1 MSFYGTMHI
10 ETKKGKLTFMKVIHD
25 KKHVVGNQSFG
36 IGLGNFDGIHLA
48 HKELI
53 NTLVDECIK
62 RDLPSMIYTFTE
74 HPVNVLSS
82 NKIKIISTM
91 EKKTAIL
98 EGMNVDF
105 LTLCQFNQT
114 FADMEAVDFVKDIL
128 VKRYHVKLVIIGFNY
143 HFGYKGLGDVNLLKN
158 MGKEYGFEVIS
169 LDPIYFQGE
178 IISSSNIRE
187 KIKNGDMIGTKKL
200 LGKYY
205 SMNGRVEY
213 GNRIGTVMGF
223 PTANIIPLRDYA
235 LPKYGVYYTNTIVD
249 GKRYE
254 SITNLG
260 FNPTI
265 AEGKKVII
273 ETHIFDF
280 SGWLYGKEIEVIFKQ
295 FIRNEQK
302 FDNFEQLKEQVLL
315 DISVVKK
322 IYGGN

>member
-1 MSFYGTMHI
+1 MAFYGTMFN
-10 ETKKGKLTFMKVIHD
+10 ETKKGKLTFMKIIHD
-25 KKHVVGNQSFG
+25 NEYNISDQSFG

-53 NTLVDECIK
+53 NTLVDECKK
-62 RDLPSMIYTFTE
+62 RDLTSMIYTFTE
-74 HPVNVLSS
+74 HPVNVLSTK
-82 NKIKIISTM
+82 KIKIISTM

-98 EGMNVDF
+98 KDMSVDV
-105 LTLCQFNQT
+105 LTLCKFDQS
-114 FADMEAVDFVKDIL
+114 FADMDASDFVENIL
-128 VKRYHVKLVIIGFNY
+128 VKKYHVKLVIIGFNY
-143 HFGYKGLGDVNLLKN
+143 HFGHKGLGDVALLKN
-158 MGKEYGFEVIS
+158 MGKKFGFDVIS
-169 LDPIYFQGE
+169 LDPIYFKDE

-187 KIKNGDMIGTKKL
+187 KIKNGDMIETKNL

-213 GNRIGTVMGF
+213 GNRIGTILGF

-235 LPKYGVYYTNTIVD
+235 LPKYGVYYTNTIID
-249 GKRYE
+249 GKRFE

-265 AEGKKVII
+265 ANGEKVII

-280 SGWLYGKEIEVIFKQ
+280 SGWLYGKNIEVIFKQ
-295 FIRNEQK
+295 YIRNEKK
-302 FDNFEQLKEQVLL
+302 FENIEQLKEQILI

>member
-1 MSFYGTMHI
+1 
-10 ETKKGKLTFMKVIHD
+10 MKVIHD
-25 KKHVVGNQSFG
+25 NQHIKNNQSFG

-53 NTLVDECIK
+53 NTLVSECKK
-62 RDLPSMIYTFTE
+62 RNLQSMIYTFKE
-74 HPVNVLSS
+74 HPTNVLTS
-82 NKIKIISTM
+82 KRIKIISTM

-98 EGMNVDF
+98 EEMNVDV
-105 LTLCQFNQT
+105 LTLCLFNQA
-114 FADMEAVDFVKDIL
+114 FADIEAIDFVKNIL
-128 VKRYHVKLVIIGFNY
+128 VKRYKVKLVIVGFNY
-143 HFGYKGLGDVNLLKN
+143 NFGYKGLGDVDLLKK
-158 MGKEYGFEVIS
+158 MGDEYGFEVIA
-169 LDPIYFQGE
+169 LDPIYFNEE

-187 KIKNGDMIGTKKL
+187 KIKNGDMIGTKNL

-235 LPKYGVYYTNTIVD
+235 LPKYGVYYTNTVVD
-249 GKRYE
+249 GKRFE

-260 FNPTI
+260 FNPTVSNG
-265 AEGKKVII
+265 GKVTI

-280 SGWLYGKEIEVIFKQ
+280 SDWLYGKEIEVIFKQ

-302 FDNFEQLKEQVLL
+302 FNNFKQLKEQVLYDVL
-315 DISVVKK
+315 VVKK